1 MGPLL
6 QDQVCFALY
15 STSGEVTK
23 AYGKLLKQHGLTYP
37 QFVVMMALWQNDG
50 ASPTQLAKAVGLSK
64 ATLSPIL
71 RKLESNGYLVR
82 ESVPDNDKTKSMV
95 LTAKGCEFA
104 DEGENIAKLALCAT
118 GLNETEV
125 NQLITMCNKIK
136 NNL

>member
-23 AYGKLLKQHGLTYP
+23 AYGKLLKQHRLTYP
-37 QFVVMMALWQNDG
+37 QFVVMMALWKNDG
-50 ASPTQLAKAVGLSK
+50 ASPTQLASVVGLSK

-71 RKLESNGYLVR
+71 KKLEATGYLLR
-82 ESVPDNDKTKSMV
+82 KSVPDNEKTKSMV
-95 LTAKGCEFA
+95 LTQKGREFA
-104 DEGENIAKLALCAT
+104 GEGEAIAKMALCAT

-125 NQLITMCNKIK
+125 NQLIAICNKIK